1 MAPTACRRTVSGNLS
16 LPCTG
21 CFSPFP
27 HGTRSL
33 SVSRECLVLPDG
45 PGGFTQDYTCPALL
59 RVRIGFDTLRVR
71 GCHPLWPDFPDRSA
85 RLSSSHVSALL
96 PPDGRN
102 RLGLDYAAFA
112 RHYLRYHFCFLFLRV
127 LRCFSSPGSPQL
139 RWWKAFSLPGCPI
152 RVSADQFVF
161 ADPRGFSQLIT
172 PFFASESL
180 RHPPS
185 ALFSFLSIC
194 LPPFT

>member
-1 MAPTACRRTVSGNLS
+1 M
-16 LPCTG
+16 
-21 CFSPFP
+21 
-27 HGTRSL
+27 
-33 SVSRECLVLPDG
+33 
-45 PGGFTQDYTCPALL
+45 
-59 RVRIGFDTLRVR
+59 
-71 GCHPLWPDFPDRSA
+71 
-85 RLSSSHVSALL
+85 SSSHVSALL

-102 RLGLDYAAFA
+102 RLGLDCAAFA

-139 RWWKAFSLPGCPI
+139 SWCPAFSRAGCPI
-152 RVSADQFVF
+152 RVSADHFAF

-172 PFFASESL
+172 PFVASESL

-194 LPPFT
+194 LSPYKETALALCCFTLLSSSTLLSNMSMISYMSRQRAASASSAVENKGLEPLTPCVQGRCSKPTELIPRSA